1 MLIRS
6 PVVGGS
12 RRSRNCSS
20 EVVACSV
27 SLIDIKDFAEMN
39 EAFGCIWWIRIGKA
53 YKAFW
58 PEHAELGGLPS
69 RVPCHGPVVQG
80 FDLRFVS
87 PGLCGSLCAGRAGQ
101 GAKNID
107 VHR

>member
-39 EAFGCIWWIRIGKA
+39 EAFGGFMISMKDMKA
-53 YKAFW
+53 AAFPPNYFSDW
-58 PEHAELGGLPS
+58 QGLQS
-69 RVPCHGPVVQG
+69 I
-80 FDLRFVS
+80 L
-87 PGLCGSLCAGRAGQ
+87 A
-101 GAKNID
+101 
-107 VHR
+107 